1 MIAAEP
7 TEWAVETRRVE
18 TPRLDPGLA
27 QPPPEPVGRRVEG
40 AHPIVNQ
47 PDLRALASLLDER
60 VGEDLALLVLVNDVA
75 FEMDCVSGRL
85 DRFEPGR
92 IIFSGVFEDAR
103 AVARDQPGAGG
114 APERLFGEDADG
126 GRRSIPSPLRFPI

>member
-1 MIAAEP
+1 M
-7 TEWAVETRRVE
+7 
-18 TPRLDPGLA
+18 
-27 QPPPEPVGRRVEG
+27 
-40 AHPIVNQ
+40 
-47 PDLRALASLLDER
+47 
-60 VGEDLALLVLVNDVA
+60 LVLVNDVA
-75 FEMDCVSGRL
+75 FEMDCVSGRF

-103 AVARDQPGAGG
+103 IVARDQSGASG